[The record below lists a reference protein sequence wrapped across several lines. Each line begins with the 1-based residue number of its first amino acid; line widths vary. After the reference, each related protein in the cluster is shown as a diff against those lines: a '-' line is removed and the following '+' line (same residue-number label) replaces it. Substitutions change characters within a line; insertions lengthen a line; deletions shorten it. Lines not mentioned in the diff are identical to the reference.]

1 MSHILLFEPGM
12 GGHRLGWM
20 RIIAEEFRQNRG
32 CLSSDARLTI
42 AAPNAIL
49 ESLRGSIGAVESE
62 GLALLSLG
70 AEVRDAARG
79 LRETLSLVQPETLLF
94 LELTLW
100 ERFLAQQRLP
110 CAVAGILFVQYP
122 EIDPSKGPLPRRV
135 EKFLRKKWKEWL
147 TGLWLRRQKW
157 RGVFLLN
164 GERACAAL
172 NGRFAAMPVFIP
184 VPDPVGRRGR
194 RAEGTGRMAE
204 GVRASPAGARSSP
217 TKDRGVGRAGEE
229 EHRGQRSVRF
239 LHVGVLSARKGLE
252 VGFRAIERVS
262 AEWTERCEVVIIG
275 TIEDPYR
282 ARFERAL
289 DRLRVRRPDARVI
302 WEERPLSDEEF
313 EAAIR
318 SADWIWMPYLRSEYS
333 SGILVHAAAAGAPVL
348 GPDDGLLGRLIAEW
362 SLGRVSAI
370 TPRALATALEEAAR
384 RPFEADEERRA
395 AFVRKSS
402 PAAFARRVL
411 DACYSAGDGLAPGG
425 REIRGGPI

>member
-1 MSHILLFEPGM
+1 M
-12 GGHRLGWM
+12 W
-20 RIIAEEFRQNRG
+20 
-32 CLSSDARLTI
+32 
-42 AAPNAIL
+42 
-49 ESLRGSIGAVESE
+49 
-62 GLALLSLG
+62 
-70 AEVRDAARG
+70 
-79 LRETLSLVQPETLLF
+79 
-94 LELTLW
+94 
-100 ERFLAQQRLP
+100 
-110 CAVAGILFVQYP
+110 
-122 EIDPSKGPLPRRV
+122 
-135 EKFLRKKWKEWL
+135 
-147 TGLWLRRQKW
+147 RQKW

-184 VPDPVGRRGR
+184 VPDPVGGRGR
-194 RAEGTGRMAE
+194 RAEGTGRIAE
-204 GVRASPAGARSSP
+204 GVRTGFAGARPSP
-217 TKDRGVGRAGEE
+217 TKDRGWGGREKGNIG
-229 EHRGQRSVRF
+229 GQRPVRF

-262 AEWTERCEVVIIG
+262 AEWTEKGEAVIMG

-333 SGILVHAAAAGAPVL
+333 RGILVHAAAAGAPVL
-348 GPDDGLLGRLIAEW
+348 GPDDGLLGKLIAEW
-362 SLGRVSAI
+362 SLGRGSAI

-384 RPFEADEERRA
+384 RPFEADVVRRA
-395 AFVRKSS
+395 AFVRQSS
-402 PAAFARRVL
+402 PTEFARRVL
-411 DACYSAGDGLAPGG
+411 DACVSGAEDLASGE